1 MAKKCDI
8 CGKKIGL
15 MASRLDIKDGIMCV
29 DCSEQI
35 GLKTG
40 LQSISVAK
48 DLTIDDVKS
57 YQDSHTKIDIAKYL
71 DDMKSKPAEP
81 SQKDSN
87 TKIKHPC
94 AVCNREIGLL
104 GGFKLTD
111 GKICDDCAS
120 RVGLK
125 NNFSSQSAVEYLT
138 VQDIK
143 NYQDTNTQID
153 LKKYLDDMKN
163 KPTVSA
169 HQDSNTKIK
178 HPCAVCGR
186 EIGLLGGF
194 KLTDG
199 KICDDC
205 ASRVG
210 LKNNFSSQSAVE
222 YLTVQ
227 DIKNYQDT
235 NTQIDLKKYL
245 DDMKNKPTVSA
256 HQDSNTKIKHPCAV
270 CGREIGLLG
279 GFKLTDGKICDD
291 CASRVGLKNNFSS
304 QSAVEYLT
312 VQDIKNYQ
320 DTNTQIDLKKYLDD
334 MKNKPTVSAHQDSNT
349 KIKHPCAVCGREIG
363 LLGGFKLT
371 DGKICDDC
379 ASRVGL
385 KNNFSS
391 QSAVKYLTVQDIK
404 NHQDSHTQIDAKQL
418 LFDNKSEYEKLL
430 ITFKKE
436 GNGHIGKVYLSDK
449 RKQFLIKLSFM
460 ENLADEPFQLYD
472 YSDLEGYDPIE
483 NGTTIEDKHG
493 LSRAIAGGL
502 IAGPTGAVLGAFS
515 GNKSYAA
522 VSKVSVVLYF
532 KGDHRVE
539 AVLLNETTKTDSS
552 AYHITQQELL
562 RFCHDLDTIIAN
574 NNSNVNEPETPVS
587 ATDSAD
593 QLRKL
598 KGLLDDG
605 ILTEEEFT
613 AKKKQILGI

>member
-304 QSAVEYLT
+304 QSAV
-312 VQDIKNYQ
+312 
-320 DTNTQIDLKKYLDD
+320 
-334 MKNKPTVSAHQDSNT
+334 
-349 KIKHPCAVCGREIG
+349 
-363 LLGGFKLT
+363 
-371 DGKICDDC
+371 
-379 ASRVGL
+379 
-385 KNNFSS
+385 
-391 QSAVKYLTVQDIK
+391 KYLTVQDIK

-418 LFDNKSEYEKLL
+418 LFDKVNSIINPNK
-430 ITFKKE
+430 
-436 GNGHIGKVYLSDK
+436 N
-449 RKQFLIKLSFM
+449 
-460 ENLADEPFQLYD
+460 
-472 YSDLEGYDPIE
+472 
-483 NGTTIEDKHG
+483 
-493 LSRAIAGGL
+493 
-502 IAGPTGAVLGAFS
+502 
-515 GNKSYAA
+515 
-522 VSKVSVVLYF
+522 
-532 KGDHRVE
+532 
-539 AVLLNETTKTDSS
+539 
-552 AYHITQQELL
+552 
-562 RFCHDLDTIIAN
+562 
-574 NNSNVNEPETPVS
+574 
-587 ATDSAD
+587 
-593 QLRKL
+593 
-598 KGLLDDG
+598 
-605 ILTEEEFT
+605 
-613 AKKKQILGI
+613 

>member
-1 MAKKCDI
+1 
-8 CGKKIGL
+8 
-15 MASRLDIKDGIMCV
+15 
-29 DCSEQI
+29 
-35 GLKTG
+35 
-40 LQSISVAK
+40 
-48 DLTIDDVKS
+48 
-57 YQDSHTKIDIAKYL
+57 
-71 DDMKSKPAEP
+71 
-81 SQKDSN
+81 
-87 TKIKHPC
+87 
-94 AVCNREIGLL
+94 
-104 GGFKLTD
+104 
-111 GKICDDCAS
+111 
-120 RVGLK
+120 
-125 NNFSSQSAVEYLT
+125 
-138 VQDIK
+138 
-143 NYQDTNTQID
+143 
-153 LKKYLDDMKN
+153 
-163 KPTVSA
+163 
-169 HQDSNTKIK
+169 
-178 HPCAVCGR
+178 
-186 EIGLLGGF
+186 
-194 KLTDG
+194 
-199 KICDDC
+199 
-205 ASRVG
+205 
-210 LKNNFSSQSAVE
+210 
-222 YLTVQ
+222 
-227 DIKNYQDT
+227 
-235 NTQIDLKKYL
+235 
-245 DDMKNKPTVSA
+245 
-256 HQDSNTKIKHPCAV
+256 
-270 CGREIGLLG
+270 
-279 GFKLTDGKICDD
+279 CDD

-574 NNSNVNEPETPVS
+574 NNSNVNEPATPVS

>member
-1 MAKKCDI
+1 
-8 CGKKIGL
+8 
-15 MASRLDIKDGIMCV
+15 
-29 DCSEQI
+29 
-35 GLKTG
+35 
-40 LQSISVAK
+40 
-48 DLTIDDVKS
+48 
-57 YQDSHTKIDIAKYL
+57 
-71 DDMKSKPAEP
+71 
-81 SQKDSN
+81 
-87 TKIKHPC
+87 
-94 AVCNREIGLL
+94 
-104 GGFKLTD
+104 
-111 GKICDDCAS
+111 
-120 RVGLK
+120 
-125 NNFSSQSAVEYLT
+125 
-138 VQDIK
+138 
-143 NYQDTNTQID
+143 
-153 LKKYLDDMKN
+153 
-163 KPTVSA
+163 
-169 HQDSNTKIK
+169 
-178 HPCAVCGR
+178 
-186 EIGLLGGF
+186 
-194 KLTDG
+194 
-199 KICDDC
+199 
-205 ASRVG
+205 
-210 LKNNFSSQSAVE
+210 
-222 YLTVQ
+222 
-227 DIKNYQDT
+227 
-235 NTQIDLKKYL
+235 
-245 DDMKNKPTVSA
+245 
-256 HQDSNTKIKHPCAV
+256 
-270 CGREIGLLG
+270 
-279 GFKLTDGKICDD
+279 
-291 CASRVGLKNNFSS
+291 
-304 QSAVEYLT
+304 
-312 VQDIKNYQ
+312 
-320 DTNTQIDLKKYLDD
+320 
-334 MKNKPTVSAHQDSNT
+334 
-349 KIKHPCAVCGREIG
+349 VCGREIG

-574 NNSNVNEPETPVS
+574 NNSNVNEPATPVS